1 MIASLIR
8 YNIRVAIKKLHEFAA
23 YLNLDLPP
31 ELLPKPIRKAKDEAK
46 LVAAKDALIELGVA
60 APRPPSEVP
69 AKAPS
74 EVPAEAPAEVPA
86 EAPAEVLDADE
97 PLSGG
102 GVVMST
108 CMLGEVPD
116 ADAPLREE
124 PAEVPADAEDADDLT

>member
-46 LVAAKDALIELGVA
+46 LVAAKNALIELCVA
-60 APRPPSEVP
+60 APKPPDEVPAEALDEVPAEAPSEVP
-69 AKAPS
+69 AEALDEVPAEAPAEVPAEALD

-86 EAPAEVLDADE
+86 EAPDEVSPPSRSAWVL
-97 PLSGG
+97 
-102 GVVMST
+102 
-108 CMLGEVPD
+108 
-116 ADAPLREE
+116 
-124 PAEVPADAEDADDLT
+124 

>member
-46 LVAAKDALIELGVA
+46 LVAAKDALIELCVA
-60 APRPPSEVP
+60 APRPL
-69 AKAPS
+69 A
-74 EVPAEAPAEVPA
+74 EVPAEAPDEVPA

-116 ADAPLREE
+116 ADAPLSEE

>member
-46 LVAAKDALIELGVA
+46 LVAAKDALIELCVA
-60 APRPPSEVP
+60 APRPPS
-69 AKAPS
+69 
-74 EVPAEAPAEVPA
+74 EVPA

-116 ADAPLREE
+116 ADAPLSEE